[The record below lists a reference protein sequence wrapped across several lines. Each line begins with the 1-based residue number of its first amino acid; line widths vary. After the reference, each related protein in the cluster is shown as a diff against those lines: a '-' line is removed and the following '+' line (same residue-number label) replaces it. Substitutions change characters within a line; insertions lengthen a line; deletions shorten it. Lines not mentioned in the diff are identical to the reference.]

1 MRDGLLGWTLPSLL
15 HLDDQCHGVLAR
27 VLSAAPGRRQA
38 IFAALAV
45 RDIEGEIAYANE
57 DLLPPPFAEIV
68 RHGRSAEILRHA
80 FGEVPQGFP
89 GLLERVGEW
98 PLPRPQSYIALRDLV
113 ASGEPRSIC
122 ALRDSGRITLRK
134 LDILSSLDPRWRHA
148 NTLSRLDTPAEAVR
162 FNAAIEFV
170 QGVCSKADDEAIA
183 LAIANMS
190 GTGSLP
196 RLLHRFIRRA
206 DRLPANPVPAGDV
219 ELRPFTSMREYLD
232 AARRYR
238 NCLASKLDQVAAGRF
253 AIAEFK
259 DQALL
264 EFRSLTAGA
273 GWMLWL
279 VHGPRNG
286 PTPLKVYEEAEAKCD
301 RLGIPRQDDN
311 AGGSL
316 WRSYRHFSQALDW
329 D

>member
-1 MRDGLLGWTLPSLL
+1 MRDGLLGWTLPTLL

-27 VLSAAPGRRQA
+27 VLSAAPDRRQA
-38 IFAALAV
+38 IFAALAM
-45 RDIEGEIAYANE
+45 REIEGEIVHANE
-57 DLLPPPFAEIV
+57 DLLPPLFAEIV
-68 RHGRSAEILRHA
+68 RHGRSTEILRHA
-80 FGEVPQGFP
+80 FGEVPQGFR

-98 PLPRPQSYIALRDLV
+98 PLPKPQCYIALRDLA
-113 ASGEPRSIC
+113 ASGEPRSIG

-148 NTLSRLDTPAEAVR
+148 NTLLRLDTPAEAVR

-170 QGVCSKADDEAIA
+170 QGVCSKADDEAVA

-190 GTGSLP
+190 GTSTLP
-196 RLLHRFIRRA
+196 RLLHRFISRA
-206 DRLPANPVPAGDV
+206 DRLPTNPVPAGDD
-219 ELRPFTSMREYLD
+219 ELRPFTSTREYLN

-259 DQALL
+259 NQALL
-264 EFRSLTAGA
+264 EFRQLTAGA

-279 VHGPRNG
+279 IHGPRND
-286 PTPLKVYEEAEAKCD
+286 PAPISVYEEAEAKCD
-301 RLGIPRQDDN
+301 RLGIPRQNDG
-311 AGGSL
+311 AGGSP
-316 WRSYRHFSQALDW
+316 WRSYRHFSQTLDW